1 MTHVSKS
8 EFSPAFYAVYQATMT
23 ENNIKRGF
31 RGAGPIPLDPESII
45 SKLDV
50 KLRTPT
56 PVEEEASLPGPWAS
70 KTPKTVLEASSQS
83 EYIARRIRRHQ
94 NSSPAS
100 ILEALKSFSKGTKAI
115 MHEMALLK
123 SAMQIHRQSNETL
136 SQRRRAKRMRL
147 QNRGKMTVEE
157 GREAI
162 DQMDTNTQVQAE
174 SSGSSGRGGSAR
186 LKERRCGTCG
196 KAGHNTKTCQIV
208 VRVSEE
214 EYSN

>member
-1 MTHVSKS
+1 
-8 EFSPAFYAVYQATMT
+8 
-23 ENNIKRGF
+23 
-31 RGAGPIPLDPESII
+31 
-45 SKLDV
+45 
-50 KLRTPT
+50 
-56 PVEEEASLPGPWAS
+56 
-70 KTPKTVLEASSQS
+70 
-83 EYIARRIRRHQ
+83 
-94 NSSPAS
+94 
-100 ILEALKSFSKGTKAI
+100 

-186 LKERRCGTCG
+186 LKERRCGTWG

-208 VRVSEE
+208 VRVSGE

>member
-1 MTHVSKS
+1 
-8 EFSPAFYAVYQATMT
+8 MT

-31 RGAGPIPLDPESII
+31 RGARPIPLDPESII

-70 KTPKTVLEASSQS
+70 K
-83 EYIARRIRRHQ
+83 
-94 NSSPAS
+94 
-100 ILEALKSFSKGTKAI
+100 
-115 MHEMALLK
+115 
-123 SAMQIHRQSNETL
+123 TL

-186 LKERRCGTCG
+186 LKERRCGTWG

-208 VRVSEE
+208 VRVSGE